1 MSDGVDI
8 TNLERNVRRYKA
20 ALEKRGYTVTTT
32 SFRCGVKGAIHYGPS
47 YVEVEITNR
56 SGFYLNIKF
65 LTHSCWGDRYK
76 GEIHGTSWGQMKAT
90 VEKIIARQEGLIA
103 RQNQQTHCTAIAQ
116 QAEHGV

>member
-47 YVEVEITNR
+47 YVEVEIINR
-56 SGFYLNIKF
+56 DGFYLDVRF
-65 LTHSCWGDRYK
+65 LTHSYWGDRYK
-76 GEIHGTSWGQMKAT
+76 GEIHGASWKQMKAT
-90 VEKIIARQEGLIA
+90 VEKMIARQEDLIA
-103 RQNQQTHCTAIAQ
+103 RPTQQLSKPI
-116 QAEHGV
+116 VRP